1 MNMSTTL
8 LQELQGELRR
18 LYIAGSDLAADDFRL
33 NRVQPKLAQL
43 GERAPVFKKL
53 AEGVAALTGP
63 SEAEA
68 RAARLQDV
76 SLLLNSVLST
86 QGATAAG
93 SDLSNNQT
101 EDSGL
106 TGLTTVHSYRQ
117 LAEVQNAL
125 STSGGGRYEIVLE
138 AYRHGLFRDL
148 RLFPFAMKALG
159 DPYAEL
165 ADYAVRHILPS
176 YGPVIVPYLLADMN
190 IQGGREEERRL
201 EVVRK
206 LGVDSDDQKSLNLLV
221 KAAEEGSDK
230 VRAAAIACLGLH
242 PDFEDKLIEWSLDKK
257 KPVREGALAAL
268 AVRNSE
274 TARDR
279 LYEAFI
285 GKDALPAAQAIEA
298 SPKEEMLERLI
309 PLYEERLSQEIFGD
323 NDQKSKD
330 KLWKTIEPFTVAFRQ
345 ARHPELERLFLD
357 LISNESKYP
366 AIGRLDF
373 SENLRV
379 MSQAAKYLENTNT
392 EEALAALQ
400 GLEERDVAYLPYAF
414 HATKRLRTPADVY
427 ERYVASGLGRL
438 REAVSKKA
446 QARQNKLIETL
457 REEVYAFEGYVRNRS
472 TRLSSDQIAAQW
484 DPRWLEWLI
493 DRDDLQLVAALA
505 APNNPGNPKLLKYL
519 ERQIEKANNNY
530 YGYYIFLALDEG
542 GFDEE
547 TKYEL
552 LMRWMEKKDWK
563 KIYSIYHDETQ
574 LLLKLPDRFAG
585 EAADRLEPLI
595 QETRFESVKEE
606 AQEIIDTLRRRA
618 ASAESNS

>member
-33 NRVQPKLAQL
+33 NRIQPKLAQL

-53 AEGVAALTGP
+53 AEGVVALTGP

-93 SDLSNNQT
+93 SELSNKKP

-138 AYRHGLFRDL
+138 AHRNGLFRDL
-148 RLFPFAMKALG
+148 RLFPFAMKALS
-159 DPYAEL
+159 DPYSEL

-201 EVVRK
+201 EVVRA

-309 PLYEERLSQEIFGD
+309 PLYEERLSQEILGD

-345 ARHPELERLFLD
+345 AIHPELERLFLD

-400 GLEERDVAYLPYAF
+400 GLEERDVNYLPYAF
-414 HATKRLRTPADVY
+414 HAAKRLRTPAELY
-427 ERYVASGLGRL
+427 ERYAGSGIALL
-438 REAVSKKA
+438 RAAVTKKA
-446 QARQNKLIETL
+446 QARQSKLIETL
-457 REEVYAFEGYVRNRS
+457 RDEVYAYEGYVRNRLPS
-472 TRLSSDQIAAQW
+472 ERIIKEW
-484 DPRWLEWLI
+484 DPRWLSWLI
-493 DRDDLQLVAALA
+493 DRDDIQLVSALA
-505 APNNPGNPKLLKYL
+505 APTNPNNPKLLKYL
-519 ERQIEKANNNY
+519 ERQIDKSSNNY

-552 LMRWMEKKDWK
+552 LMRWMENKDWK
-563 KIYSIYHDETQ
+563 KIYSIYHDEAQ
-574 LLLKLPDRFAG
+574 RLLQLPDRFAS

-595 QETRFESVKEE
+595 TETRFESIKEE
-606 AQEIIDTLRRRA
+606 ALEIIHTLRRRGA
-618 ASAESNS
+618 ASESNA